1 MEVKSTTDSFTT
13 HCLTKH
19 LTSFAG
25 GLVVLPN
32 TINFQYVWSHASFS
46 NNPIIFSCIIA
57 LTSLYL
63 ILAILIRILDLQ
75 DRKRLTLTALP
86 SHSSHDNYFYEIT
99 TFTGMRPDAG
109 SDSKVKNFMDL
120 ENNFSKKCCT
130 FFLCT

>member
-13 HCLTKH
+13 YCLTNH

-63 ILAILIRILDLQ
+63 TLAILTRILDRQ

-86 SHSSHDNYFYEIT
+86 SYSSHDNYFYEIT

-109 SDSKVKNFMDL
+109 SDSKV
-120 ENNFSKKCCT
+120 
-130 FFLCT
+130 